1 MLHWNEFF
9 VNTIDLNTTYGSTHK
24 AMTGITELCFL
35 DICGYFLFVKQIFW
49 SFLSKVTDPLRDVK
63 RDKNENY
70 EKESSFKKEKKKK
83 ILNV

>member
-1 MLHWNEFF
+1 
-9 VNTIDLNTTYGSTHK
+9 
-24 AMTGITELCFL
+24 
-35 DICGYFLFVKQIFW
+35 VK
-49 SFLSKVTDPLRDVK
+49 DVK